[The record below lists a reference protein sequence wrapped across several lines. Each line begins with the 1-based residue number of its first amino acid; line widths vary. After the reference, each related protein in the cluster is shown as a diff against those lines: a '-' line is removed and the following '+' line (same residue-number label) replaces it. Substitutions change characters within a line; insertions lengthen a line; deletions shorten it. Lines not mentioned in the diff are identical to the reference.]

1 MKCPEFMGRHSEFLD
16 ERLGPGPAERMR
28 AHRRECRRCARY
40 DRVVREAVEE
50 FRSLPSME
58 PSRDFRPRLRHRL
71 FHLRDRESFQPGPAS
86 GTTLLAVTLLA
97 VFMAAAAWSPVM
109 RSGPPEVALEPM
121 VVTREEPPADP
132 TLLLEPID
140 LESVTGVAGRRGKWA
155 VAETS
160 PTPNALLYL
169 YSPLAGRARGSSI
182 FRAVRIDR

>member
-16 ERLGPGPAERMR
+16 ERLDPRSAERMR
-28 AHRRECRRCARY
+28 AHRRGCPRCARY

-50 FRSLPSME
+50 FRSLPSLE

-71 FHLRDRESFQPGPAS
+71 FHLRDRESFRPGPAS

-97 VFMAAAAWSPVM
+97 VLMAAVAWSPVM
-109 RSGPPEVALEPM
+109 RSGPPEVALEPV
-121 VVTREEPPADP
+121 VVTRDEPAADP
-132 TLLLEPID
+132 ALLLEPID
-140 LESVTGVAGRRGKWA
+140 LESVARVGGTRGKWA
-155 VAETS
+155 VAGTS
-160 PTPNALLYL
+160 PTANALLYL